1 MAFWKVKDNL
11 LHQQMP
17 LLLICLLR
25 LSNTFSF
32 WVFTEPVPSLSCMP
46 LID

>member
-1 MAFWKVKDNL
+1 MAFSSSADAIAVNL
-11 LHQQMP
+11 L
-17 LLLICLLR
+17 ISRR

-32 WVFTEPVPSLSCMP
+32 WVFTEPVPSPSCIP